1 MERTINER
9 KDEVMD
15 RLGSL
20 GRRLNSMGEKYY
32 YHPTVKGIKRIAL
45 RLSIL
50 TYGYMLLE
58 QERINAQQAAA

>member
-9 KDEVMD
+9 KEEVMD

-32 YHPTVKGIKRIAL
+32 YHPTVKGMKRIAL
-45 RLSIL
+45 RMSIL
-50 TYGYMLLE
+50 TSGYLMLE
-58 QERINAQQAAA
+58 NERINAQRSAA